1 MQRNIII
8 FILSLLISTQVL
20 ATTVLKVEM
29 NELAQ
34 NAELVFEGKVLSKQ
48 VRASKSNGRPCT
60 YFIFSVIDV
69 IKGAYDQPEI
79 ELCFAGGTLNGLT
92 MKVSDMTMPTVGET
106 GIYFVDALGKEPIH
120 PLLGWSQG
128 HYLVK
133 KDGAQ
138 IERVVPAFP
147 QVNVPEGVAKRA
159 LNLQVSPDVETFK
172 QMIRDQL

>member
-1 MQRNIII
+1 MLRSITI

-20 ATTVLKVEM
+20 ATTVLKVGM

-34 NAELVFEGKVLSKQ
+34 NAEFVFEGKVLSKQ
-48 VRASKSNGRPCT
+48 VRASKVTGRPCT
-60 YFIFSVIDV
+60 YFVFSIKDV
-69 IKGAYDQPEI
+69 IKGSYDQPQI

-92 MKVSDMTMPTVGET
+92 MKVSDMAMPSVGET

-133 KDGAQ
+133 KDSAQ
-138 IERVVPAFP
+138 IKRVVPAFP
-147 QVNVPEGVAKRA
+147 EVNVSAGSAKRVQS
-159 LNLQVSPDVETFK
+159 LEVSPDVETFK
-172 QMIRDQL
+172 KMIRDQL